1 MAIAIWAEARGRR
14 EVFATRIVI
23 CGEKLSELKHG
34 ERERDEWTVVVAPES
49 VVRGWSGGVFPGQLL
64 FGIINLSST

>member
-34 ERERDEWTVVVAPES
+34 EREREMNGRWWWHLS
-49 VVRGWSGGVFPGQLL
+49 RWSGDGVVGFFPVNYYLE
-64 FGIINLSST
+64 